1 MACDAQTGASTLL
14 HSRKRH
20 AIRVHRPLIELDTLL
35 LLAPAVL
42 AGVTFGPGRARAAKR
57 P

>member
-1 MACDAQTGASTLL
+1 MARDAQTGASTLL

-20 AIRVHRPLIELDTLL
+20 AIRAHRPLIELGTLL